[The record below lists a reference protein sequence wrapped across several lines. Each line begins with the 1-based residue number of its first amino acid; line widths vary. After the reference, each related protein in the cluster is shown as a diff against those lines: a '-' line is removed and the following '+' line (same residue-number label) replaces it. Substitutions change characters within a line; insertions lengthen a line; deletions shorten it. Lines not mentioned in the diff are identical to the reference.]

1 MTTLRAGS
9 ILVLMLAAGALAA
22 PAPRP
27 KPNKVPDLNALAGT
41 WRVVRYHQNNRS
53 LSDNREIFMKVDKDQ
68 ITFQVGERGNVGSA
82 YGVTVDPK
90 RTPAVMNW
98 RSGNGNRVSY
108 TAIYKYE
115 GDTLSVAFTE
125 ARADPD
131 HDRPT
136 GFKTLR
142 PRDYL
147 MELKRMPAKR

>member
-9 ILVLMLAAGALAA
+9 ILVLAVAAGAWGA

-41 WRVVRYHQNNRS
+41 WRVVRYHQNGRS
-53 LSDNREIFMKVDKDQ
+53 LNESREIFMKLDKDRL
-68 ITFQVGERGNVGSA
+68 TFQVGERGNVGST

-90 RTPAVMNW
+90 RAPAVMNW
-98 RSGNGNRVSY
+98 HSGNGNPIRFSG
-108 TAIYKYE
+108 IYKYE
-115 GDTLSVAFTE
+115 GDTLSVVFTE
-125 ARADPD
+125 ARGGPD

-147 MELKRMPAKR
+147 MEFKRMPAKR